1 MQQIL
6 VVMNPSEVIY
16 ESEGTKL
23 SLVDGKA
30 MLFYKGKTYAF
41 GCHPYE
47 PMAIVYKDDA
57 PVAYIHN
64 AFDVNAECQAF
75 MTNPK
80 HLVNTITHY
89 YHNAEHFCRLLTVA
103 IDRGYEGQIDELE
116 KEMFEQ
122 VRWENHEVFYETED
136 IEFGRYGDEPED
148 ETDPSEWDEEPDP
161 DILEH
166 SEYEILYVVIDGVK
180 YVLRGDW
187 ISTLSIKTAG
197 EKGKKA
203 IKARIHQFNGIP
215 EAYPGYWRRGV
226 LFSLVGGG
234 IKYNTQIFCQILAY
248 AVRTGKKDYNLREI
262 EKAIGLRGA

>member
-1 MQQIL
+1 
-6 VVMNPSEVIY
+6 MNPSAVIFKN
-16 ESEGTKL
+16 EDTVL
-23 SLVDGKA
+23 SFENGKA
-30 MLFYKGKTYAF
+30 TLLYKGETYTF

-47 PMAIVYKDDA
+47 PMVIIYKEDA

-75 MTNPK
+75 MTNPE
-80 HLVNTITHY
+80 HLVDTVTHH
-89 YHNAEHFCRLLTVA
+89 YHNAEHFCRLFTVA
-103 IDRGYEGQIDELE
+103 IDRGHDWQIDELQ

-122 VRWENHEVFYETED
+122 VCWENHEVFYKTDD

-148 ETDPSEWDEEPDP
+148 ETDPSEWDEEPDT
-161 DILEH
+161 DFLEH
-166 SEYEILYVVIDGVK
+166 SEYEILYVIIDGVK

-187 ISTLSIKTAG
+187 MSTLSLIITG

-215 EAYPGYWRRGV
+215 EAYPGCWRSGV

-234 IKYNTQIFCQILAY
+234 IKYNTEIFCQILAY

-262 EKAIGLRGA
+262 EKTIGLRVA

>member
-1 MQQIL
+1 
-6 VVMNPSEVIY
+6 MNPSEVIY
-16 ESEGTKL
+16 ENGSTRLCLDE
-23 SLVDGKA
+23 GKA
-30 MLFYKGKTYAF
+30 LLFYKDETYTF
-41 GCHPYE
+41 GYQPYE
-47 PMAIVYKDDA
+47 PMAIIYKDDA

-75 MTNPK
+75 MTNPER
-80 HLVNTITHY
+80 LVNTVTRH

-103 IDRGYEGQIDELE
+103 IDRGYDGQIDELE

-122 VRWENHEVFYETED
+122 VRWENHEVFYKTDD

-148 ETDPSEWDEEPDP
+148 EIDPTEWDEDPDA

-166 SEYEILYVVIDGVK
+166 AEYEILYVIIDGVR

-187 ISTLSIKTAG
+187 ISTLSLIIAG
-197 EKGKKA
+197 ESGKQA

-215 EAYPGYWRRGV
+215 EAYPGYWRGGA

-234 IKYNTQIFCQILAY
+234 IKYNTEIFCQILAY
-248 AVRTGKKDYNLREI
+248 AVRSGKKDYNLREI
-262 EKAIGLRGA
+262 EKAIGLREV